1 MRKFLVVLMVCALA
15 LVVFTAAA
23 SAHPVARPFLG
34 VVIGNVTFVPD
45 SGSPTGLWTV
55 SSAVGIASH
64 LGRTVMTAQH
74 PTPVLDP
81 NNYGPGDM
89 ILTAANGDEVL
100 ITYTG
105 HLDFDPTAAPGTW
118 FVGPGSVTIVGGNG
132 RFAGAS
138 GSAKMTLHLR
148 YPGSFDPAFYPW
160 AAWWTWHGTIRY

>member
-1 MRKFLVVLMVCALA
+1 MRRLLVILMVCVLALA
-15 LVVFTAAA
+15 VLTATA

-45 SGSPTGLWTV
+45 SESPTGLWTV

-64 LGRTVMTAQH
+64 LGRTVMTAKH

-89 ILTAANGDEVL
+89 ILTAAYGDEVW

-105 HLDFDPTAAPGTW
+105 HLDFDPTAAAGTW
-118 FVGPGSVTIVGGNG
+118 FAGPGPVTIVGGTG
-132 RFAGAS
+132 RFTHAS
-138 GSAKMTLHLR
+138 GGAKMTLHIQ
-148 YPGSFDPAFYPW
+148 YPGSLESPNPW